1 MIAKEPGGNKVNGKD
16 KHLGS
21 CNKRTTGCIFKRG
34 ECRREPFMFLIAVIA
49 WAGGVIISLYN
60 GNRKLPLTIL
70 LLGVGLL
77 FTPIGVWGIVG
88 IAILAA
94 IIWIANKADMG

>member
-1 MIAKEPGGNKVNGKD
+1 
-16 KHLGS
+16 
-21 CNKRTTGCIFKRG
+21 
-34 ECRREPFMFLIAVIA
+34 MFLIAVIA

-77 FTPIGVWGIVG
+77 FAPIGVWGIVG